1 MERSI
6 RESKRTLSGIDAAID
21 EAEDD
26 ETIETLR
33 DGFESESVKLKEK
46 EAKLKDFLR
55 QTGRDAENDRVRVPG
70 FGRSLSQRAV
80 WANRRASR

>member
-1 MERSI
+1 
-6 RESKRTLSGIDAAID
+6 
-21 EAEDD
+21 
-26 ETIETLR
+26 
-33 DGFESESVKLKEK
+33 VKLKVK